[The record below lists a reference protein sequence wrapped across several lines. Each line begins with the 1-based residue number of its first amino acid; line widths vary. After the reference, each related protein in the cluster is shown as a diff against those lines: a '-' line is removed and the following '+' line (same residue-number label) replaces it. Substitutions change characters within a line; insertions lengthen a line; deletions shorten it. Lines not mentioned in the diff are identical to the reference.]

1 MSVFITGDTHGVLH
15 RLSNKNWK
23 LAKDLTENDFVI
35 IAGDFGLI
43 YHPEQS
49 KEEIWWI
56 NWLNDRPF
64 TTLFVDGNHEN
75 HDKLKEL
82 PTEIKFGGAVG
93 KVSDKLFHLRRGEI
107 YTICDK
113 KILTFG
119 GAESIDKVYRIE
131 GISWWKDEIP
141 NYYEM
146 DICLANLELHSY
158 EVDYIIAHTC
168 PLTLSKML
176 ASKLNLTLRDT
187 DPTTKML
194 EHIVSITKFSDFYC
208 GHWHIDEDYGKYHF
222 LYTKIH
228 QLI

>member
-1 MSVFITGDTHGVLH
+1 MSVFVTGDTHGVLH

-23 LAKDLTENDFVI
+23 TAKDLTENDYVI

-43 YHPEQS
+43 FHPETS
-49 KEEIWWI
+49 KEEKWWLA
-56 NWLNDRPF
+56 WLEDRPF

-75 HDKLKEL
+75 HERLKDL
-82 PTEIKFGGAVG
+82 PVVMKFGGAVG
-93 KVSDKLFHLRRGEI
+93 KVSDKVFHLKRGEI
-107 YTICDK
+107 YNICDK

-119 GAESIDKVYRIE
+119 GAESVDKLYRIE
-131 GISWWKDEIP
+131 GISWWREEVP
-141 NYYEM
+141 SYYEM
-146 DICLANLELHSY
+146 DSCLANLELRGY

-176 ASKLNLTLRDT
+176 AAKLALALRDT

-194 EHIVSITKFSDFYC
+194 EHIISITKFSDFYC

-222 LYTKIH
+222 LYKNIV
-228 QLI
+228 QIV